1 MSLLV
6 TVSELQERVRTQ
18 CDLPAYTTETHVT
31 TAMILDFVKLSAQK
45 LAGLIQ
51 EGGADEQYLT
61 LSTELTTVP
70 NVPLVSLPVNTADVI
85 RLAMVV
91 DGNDRE
97 VQMSVAPLDWWDP
110 GPAFWLEPS
119 NVPMYRLLGNTI
131 SLFPTPTTE
140 RTIRAYY
147 TVGFTVSSVSDTLA
161 LRSNWDEFI
170 VQDCCV
176 RVRNR
181 QGKDASEF
189 RAERAE
195 ADAAIRRQLL
205 RDRAGV
211 SQVRDVRPHVFDS
224 CRRHGR
230 WWP

>member
-6 TVSELQERVRTQ
+6 TVAELEERVRVQ
-18 CDLPAYTTETHVT
+18 CDLPAFTTDTHVT

-51 EGGADEQYLT
+51 EAGADEQYLT
-61 LSTELTTVP
+61 LSTSLATVADIP
-70 NVPLVSLPVNTADVI
+70 VVSLPANTADVI

-91 DGNDRE
+91 GGDRE
-97 VQMSVAPLDWWDP
+97 VQMSIAPLDWWDP
-110 GPAFWLEPS
+110 GPAFWIEPE
-119 NVPMYRLLGNTI
+119 NVPMYRVLGNTI
-131 SLFPTPTTE
+131 TLFPTPTSV

-147 TVGFTVSSVSDTLA
+147 TVGFTVTSTSDILA

-176 RVRNR
+176 RARNR
-181 QGKDASEF
+181 QNKDASEF

-195 ADAAIRRQLL
+195 AEAAIRRQLL

-211 SQVRDVRPHVFDS
+211 HQVRDVRGVPYDG
-224 CRRHGR
+224 RRRPG
-230 WWP
+230 WWIP